1 VNEKDYA
8 KSECGHTVWRRIF
21 LSIAGIGALIAVGM
35 AWLPLRV
42 GLSHFVIEDM
52 HYYMTTA
59 RNVVQGQGVTLDG
72 KHPTNGFHPLWMLI
86 CGLVHL
92 AVGSRDVLAMHLV
105 LTVCAGFL
113 IATGY
118 VIYRCMDRRAGPILA
133 TAFVAWFLCN
143 YRIMAAS
150 LGGLE
155 TALNGLC
162 ISLMAVYLI
171 LSGGIDTWRKSVV
184 LGLLLGLAYWSRM
197 DAFLLGG
204 VVLVWVTFSAGW
216 AHIPAQFLRA
226 FLAGAISVITLIPWF
241 VFSLIH
247 SGTWLPNSARA
258 INAWAVPTPDPES
271 GALTVIQ
278 RLVKSRVDNL
288 VDPANDIGNL
298 LGIWPF
304 VPNPESPILAL
315 GATVL
320 FVGVCFFVGLIWK
333 VRRAPAMKDLWWIPV
348 YAGVHIGFYIS
359 FGQPDIR
366 CLYPAFIP
374 LLIFGAAAV
383 RVSCEQQPQRELCF
397 RKALLTLFIFILSG
411 GIAGVFAFQKGFA
424 TCRYHSLHA
433 GLYDLAR
440 CIEKHSPPDA
450 VIGSFNAGI
459 ISYYSHRPTVNLDGV
474 MNDSVIPAI
483 VEKRLAE
490 YLDREKIGYLADM
503 RGEIEKFMTGFGGDP
518 DWTSKWQV
526 VYEIKCPWGGGIG
539 TVPMVIMQRHKQ
551 DFMENRL

>member
-1 VNEKDYA
+1 MDEKDNGEL
-8 KSECGHTVWRRIF
+8 ECGHAIWRWIF
-21 LSIAGIGALIAVGM
+21 LSIAVIGALIAVGM

-42 GLSHFVIEDM
+42 SLSHFVIEDM

-59 RNVVQGQGVTLDG
+59 RNAVQGQGVTLDG
-72 KHPTNGFHPLWMLI
+72 EHPTNGFHPLWMLI

-105 LTVCAGFL
+105 LTLCAGFF

-118 VIYRCMDRRAGPILA
+118 VVYHCMDRRAGPILA
-133 TAFVAWFLCN
+133 AVFTAWFLCN

-155 TALNGLC
+155 TALNGFS
-162 ISLMAVYLI
+162 ISLMTAYLI
-171 LSGGIDTWRKSVV
+171 SSGGIDTWRKSVV

-204 VVLVWVTFSAGW
+204 VVLVWVTCSGGW
-216 AHIPAQFLRA
+216 ARIPGQFLRA
-226 FLAGAISVITLIPWF
+226 FVAWAVSVITLIPWF

-288 VDPANDIGNL
+288 VDPANDLGNL

-304 VPNPESPILAL
+304 VLNPDSPILAL

-320 FVGVCFFVGLIWK
+320 VVGVCFFVGLIWK
-333 VRRAPAMKDLWWIPV
+333 VRRSPALRDLRWILI
-348 YAGVHIGFYIS
+348 YAGIHIGFYIS

-383 RVSCEQQPQRELCF
+383 RASCEQQPQRELCC
-397 RKALLTLFIFILSG
+397 RNTLLTLLIFILLG
-411 GIAGVFAFQKGFA
+411 GVAGVFAFQKGFA

-433 GLYDLAR
+433 GLYDLAQKFR
-440 CIEKHSPPDA
+440 NRKRNAQSD
-450 VIGSFNAGI
+450 IG
-459 ISYYSHRPTVNLDGV
+459 L
-474 MNDSVIPAI
+474 
-483 VEKRLAE
+483 
-490 YLDREKIGYLADM
+490 
-503 RGEIEKFMTGFGGDP
+503 
-518 DWTSKWQV
+518 W
-526 VYEIKCPWGGGIG
+526 
-539 TVPMVIMQRHKQ
+539 
-551 DFMENRL
+551 